1 MSEDNLNWIPQ
12 VKSNDISIEKTNRV
26 KPTLSTKLSLKYIS
40 IKKDNFTRL
49 MLYFRVLDPDSL
61 NIVNED
67 MQQKS
72 ITQTNLPFWY
82 NTDDEEYILKV
93 SLQNCKFDMNFE
105 KNQEYNIDVEF
116 RRYSTKKNHGYTCV
130 LHNIIADDLTN
141 NIDD

>member
-40 IKKDNFTRL
+40 IKKDNFKRM
-49 MLYFRVLDPDSL
+49 MLYFRVLNPDSL

-67 MQQKS
+67 MQEKG

-116 RRYSTKKNHGYTCV
+116 RRYSTKKNQGYTCV